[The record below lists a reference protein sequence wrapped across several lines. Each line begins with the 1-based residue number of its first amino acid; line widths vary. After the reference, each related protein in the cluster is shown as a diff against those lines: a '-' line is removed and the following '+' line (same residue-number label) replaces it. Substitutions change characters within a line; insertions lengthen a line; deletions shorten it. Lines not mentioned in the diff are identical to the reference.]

1 MNLNSQKIS
10 KDDYKCFVSEESLI
24 WSHSLRTEQKE
35 RRKTPQ
41 SNGLLGDEAV
51 GEIRTYLN
59 RLGQKRT
66 VQRTNPVL
74 KV

>member
-1 MNLNSQKIS
+1 
-10 KDDYKCFVSEESLI
+10 
-24 WSHSLRTEQKE
+24 LRTEQKE

-66 VQRTNPVL
+66 VQRTIPVS